1 MKKGMIKAT
10 GPFERV
16 VHWCL
21 ALSCLFLCIT
31 GMGMMYH
38 SLNFIGTIFGG
49 MGNLKV
55 IHNYTGIFFGVSLLF
70 AIVMWWKEAGLF
82 SFPEDG
88 QWFAAAGGYLW
99 HVDNM
104 PEVGKYNPGQKMF
117 FLAVALFGIAMVVSG
132 LIMWFPLGYSVEMVR
147 WMFALHALGYVV
159 IFAFFFIPSLPGHH
173 RCARLGPGDVFRLG
187 DQGLGQGP
195 ASEMVEGNGE
205 GRDTRCVWRRQG
217 LR

>member
-70 AIVMWWKEAGLF
+70 AIVMWWKEAGAVLF
-82 SFPEDG
+82 PRRWPVVRRCRRLSLACR
-88 QWFAAAGGYLW
+88 QHAGG
-99 HVDNM
+99 
-104 PEVGKYNPGQKMF
+104 
-117 FLAVALFGIAMVVSG
+117 
-132 LIMWFPLGYSVEMVR
+132 
-147 WMFALHALGYVV
+147 
-159 IFAFFFIPSLPGHH
+159 
-173 RCARLGPGDVFRLG
+173 
-187 DQGLGQGP
+187 
-195 ASEMVEGNGE
+195 
-205 GRDTRCVWRRQG
+205 RQV
-217 LR
+217 

>member
-117 FLAVALFGIAMVVSG
+117 FLAVACSASPWLSPASSCGSRSAIRSRWSG
-132 LIMWFPLGYSVEMVR
+132 GCSPACLGLCGDLR
-147 WMFALHALGYVV
+147 LLLH
-159 IFAFFFIPSLPGHH
+159 PSLPVTIG
-173 RCARLGPGDVFRLG
+173 APGSA
-187 DQGLGQGP
+187 P
-195 ASEMVEGNGE
+195 AMFPVG
-205 GRDTRCVWRRQG
+205 
-217 LR
+217 